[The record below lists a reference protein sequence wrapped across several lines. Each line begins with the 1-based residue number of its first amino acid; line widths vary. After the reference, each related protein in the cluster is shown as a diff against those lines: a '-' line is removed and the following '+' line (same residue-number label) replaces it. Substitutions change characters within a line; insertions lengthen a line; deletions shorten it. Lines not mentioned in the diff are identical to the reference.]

1 MGAIVGCGAI
11 AREHLAVLS
20 HFKDVDVGAVCDISP
35 VRAEATAE
43 RFGIEKWYTD
53 HNKLISDLRPDL
65 VHITTPPYFHVPIT
79 KDCLTEGLNVLC
91 EKPITIEYS
100 DFKTLMS
107 LASDKKL
114 ILMENQQNR
123 FHSSVLKLCDLINS
137 GQLGD
142 LREVQILASI
152 DLVGKNSPYTD
163 ANAPHF
169 ASNLPRGPIGDFLPH
184 IAYLAYMFTGEV
196 LDVQTIWEKRVPNT
210 PLRADEFR
218 ALIKG
223 ARASAYVSFNGTAK
237 IEGFWLRV
245 IGTEMRVET
254 NLYEPPR
261 FTVRRYRPGEP
272 AVMTLLDGI
281 AESRDSMRGSVT
293 GFMRKLAGRSSY
305 DGLEEFLSR
314 TYRAIELNQPQP
326 ISLKEINETCLLT
339 ERLSR
344 RESCQ

>member
-1 MGAIVGCGAI
+1 M
-11 AREHLAVLS
+11 
-20 HFKDVDVGAVCDISP
+20 
-35 VRAEATAE
+35 
-43 RFGIEKWYTD
+43 
-53 HNKLISDLRPDL
+53 
-65 VHITTPPYFHVPIT
+65 
-79 KDCLTEGLNVLC
+79 
-91 EKPITIEYS
+91 
-100 DFKTLMS
+100 
-107 LASDKKL
+107 
-114 ILMENQQNR
+114 
-123 FHSSVLKLCDLINS
+123 LKLCDLINS

-196 LDVQTIWEKRVPNT
+196 LDVQTIWEKRVPDT

-223 ARASAYVSFNGTAK
+223 VRASAYVSFNGTAK

-344 RESCQ
+344 GKSCL